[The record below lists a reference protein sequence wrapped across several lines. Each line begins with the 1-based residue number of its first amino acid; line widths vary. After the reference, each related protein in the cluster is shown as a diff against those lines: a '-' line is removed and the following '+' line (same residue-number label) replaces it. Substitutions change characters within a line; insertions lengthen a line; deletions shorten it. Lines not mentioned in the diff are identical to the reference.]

1 MTRKE
6 ALRIGEI
13 IADRWYRHYEADLKA
28 RQNIER
34 NKKRLTPASY

>member
-1 MTRKE
+1 MTRAD

-34 NKKRLTPASY
+34 QKSRRYQS